1 MIVII
6 EFVGTMR
13 RVSGAKKY
21 NISLEEKA
29 TMLTLIRKLKEEF
42 LTGKELDQSNMLFL
56 VNGKEIG
63 VLKGFQTELRTND
76 IVTLIPIS
84 HGG

>member
-1 MIVII
+1 MIVTI

-13 RVSGAKKY
+13 RVSSAKTDT
-21 NISLEEKA
+21 ISLEENA
-29 TMLTLIRKLKEEF
+29 TVSTLIHKLQEKF
-42 LTGKELDQSNMLFL
+42 LTGRELGHLNMLFL

-63 VLKGFQTELRTND
+63 ILNGLQTELRTND
-76 IVTLIPIS
+76 IVTLIPVS

>member
-13 RVSGAKKY
+13 RVSGAKY
-21 NISLEEKA
+21 NISLEEKG
-29 TMLTLIRKLKEEF
+29 TMLTLIHKLKEEF
-42 LTGKELDQSNMLFL
+42 LTGKELDYSNMLFL

-63 VLKGFQTELRTND
+63 VLNGLQTELRTND